1 MNHNFPIQMVTY
13 KEPQENVTFR
23 TELRAIG
30 NNEQAI
36 SS

>member
-13 KEPQENVTFR
+13 KDAQENVTFR
-23 TELRAIG
+23 TELRAID
-30 NNEQAI
+30 NNEQGM